1 MKLLLTIRTN
11 PVCNIA
17 SCSENKRKIHESSD
31 PEAKLRQ
38 KNYALA

>member
-17 SCSENKRKIHESSD
+17 SSSATKRKIHESSD
-31 PEAKLRQ
+31 PEEKLRQ
-38 KNYALA
+38 KNCALA